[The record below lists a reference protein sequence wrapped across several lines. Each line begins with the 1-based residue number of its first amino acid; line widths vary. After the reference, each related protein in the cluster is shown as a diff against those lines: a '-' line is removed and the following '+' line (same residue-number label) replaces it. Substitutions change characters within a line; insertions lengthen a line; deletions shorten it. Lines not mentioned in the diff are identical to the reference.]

1 MIKRQGQRE
10 PVYQMYKQ
18 SHQKNVIANGLMILH
33 RISHLSNLRQ
43 SRKNKL
49 SKIVILNHNLLLRM
63 NRNRLKNKYLSI
75 ILTMLELVLISRRN
89 RKLIRLIR
97 CRILMKRRRRS

>member
-1 MIKRQGQRE
+1 MIKRKVQRE
-10 PVYQMYKQ
+10 LVFQMLKR
-18 SHQKNVIANGLMILH
+18 SHQKNVVSSLMILN
-33 RISHLSNLRQ
+33 RINPQSNLRQ

-97 CRILMKRRRRS
+97 CKILMKRRRRS